1 GLAGAIQIAPR
12 DGDPTVR
19 PFEAG
24 MKLWQQGFYVRFGG
38 DTLQFGPTFN
48 ARPEELDRLFD
59 AVGEALNGIA

>member
-1 GLAGAIQIAPR
+1 MSGFVLPTPPDYEGALLLAR
-12 DGDPTVR
+12 DVT
-19 PFEAG
+19 
-24 MKLWQQGFYVRFGG
+24 MRFGG

>member
-1 GLAGAIQIAPR
+1 
-12 DGDPTVR
+12 
-19 PFEAG
+19 EAG